1 MAEIEKTFKNMVKKG
16 SVIFGSKQTMT
27 FIQNGKAKLVVI
39 ADNCPN
45 KQEITVDAESKKI
58 PVYTSKVDGVELG
71 YLCGVAYAVSTFA
84 VLDDGGTN
92 ITHML
97 KKG

>member
-1 MAEIEKTFKNMVKKG
+1 MVEIEKSFKNMVKKG
-16 SVIFGSKQTMT
+16 TVVFGAKQTST
-27 FIQNGKAKLVVI
+27 SIKDGKAKLIVI

-45 KQEITVDAESKKI
+45 KQDITSDATKKKI
-58 PVYTSKVDGVELG
+58 PVYTSAVNSVELG
-71 YLCGVAYAVSTFA
+71 FLCGVAYAVSTFA

-92 ITHML
+92 IHHLL

>member
-16 SVIFGSKQTMT
+16 SVVFGSKQTT
-27 FIQNGKAKLVVI
+27 TSIKDSKAKLVVI

-45 KQEITVDAESKKI
+45 KQEITIDAENKKI
-58 PVYTSKVDGVELG
+58 PVYISKADGVELG
-71 YLCGVAYAVSTFA
+71 YLCGCAYAVSTFA
-84 VLDDGGTN
+84 VLDDGGIN
-92 ITHML
+92 INHML